1 MTGSGERMEHL
12 TNRILQ
18 LEAVTGD
25 LSRTSH
31 APGSSLHSSPVIEPP
46 TIPRRDEGAS
56 VGFEDGEDT
65 TIEVSLAQGPS
76 TKPSNGPN
84 TPEFPGIMAHTE
96 AEAERFLR
104 DELHRQTDLT
114 PRRYQALQASLS
126 FIGEVSVSSS
136 SEAPT
141 TVLPTAPKSDCEITH
156 EEIAH
161 MVVACEKLDL
171 LSFVEELLTFLGKE
185 NHGRLWADL
194 CFPDHITPPALER
207 IGLVFLDP
215 TLDEQLR
222 AQYSVTIHYKAALMY
237 DSHLSVAESNP
248 AVIQL
253 LRKMRSQ
260 HLNTALAALSRVSLL
275 NTPSLSLL
283 QTLLTG
289 VCLSTLFIYPN
300 C

>member
-1 MTGSGERMEHL
+1 M
-12 TNRILQ
+12 
-18 LEAVTGD
+18 
-25 LSRTSH
+25 LSRSH
-31 APGSSLHSSPVIEPP
+31 NSS
-46 TIPRRDEGAS
+46 GARK
-56 VGFEDGEDT
+56 DR
-65 TIEVSLAQGPS
+65 A
-76 TKPSNGPN
+76 
-84 TPEFPGIMAHTE
+84 
-96 AEAERFLR
+96 R
-104 DELHRQTDLT
+104 
-114 PRRYQALQASLS
+114 
-126 FIGEVSVSSS
+126 
-136 SEAPT
+136 
-141 TVLPTAPKSDCEITH
+141 
-156 EEIAH
+156 
-161 MVVACEKLDL
+161 
-171 LSFVEELLTFLGKE
+171 
-185 NHGRLWADL
+185 
-194 CFPDHITPPALER
+194 
-207 IGLVFLDP
+207 FLDP